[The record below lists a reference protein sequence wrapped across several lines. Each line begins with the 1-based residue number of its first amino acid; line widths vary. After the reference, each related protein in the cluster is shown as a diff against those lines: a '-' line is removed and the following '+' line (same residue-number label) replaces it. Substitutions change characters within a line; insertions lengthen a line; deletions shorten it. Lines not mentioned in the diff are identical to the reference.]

1 LGNENTLLIDFPID
15 LIMIEKRGSP
25 IIIVNNLRKIG
36 DMVNEFFQVFLWICT
51 VAFVLSGID
60 DSAIDLI
67 YWLKRKKYNKSLPD
81 LRIVYAAKEKS
92 IALIICAWKE
102 YTVIER
108 TINNALNNIKYNNY
122 RIFVGLYPND
132 TKTIDVVKKIA
143 EIDNR
148 VVVCINTKDGPTT
161 KADNLNNV
169 YEIIKNNEFWNEKEF
184 DIILVH
190 DSEDFIHSNSLKLI
204 NYIISVQGSDAVQI
218 PVVPIKGGKG
228 KFIHKIYCDGFA
240 EIHTKDLVVRQEVNA
255 FIPFAGTGMA
265 FKRNLFTLLEEKYGK
280 VFNENNLTEDYEL
293 GLKFHKMG
301 FKISF
306 VNMEINFK
314 NDLERIATTEYFPN
328 YFWAAVKQRSRW
340 NAGICFQNWKMH
352 KWDGSLKTKYFLM
365 RDRKTIFSNFMM
377 IISNI
382 LLIMYLMFFIQKLF
396 DFEIIP
402 PITHIS
408 TTLWILLYMSFA
420 FMLLRFFHRF
430 VFTYN
435 WYGLN
440 YAFLSL
446 VRVLVDN
453 VINFFAI
460 IRAIKV
466 FMQMKHKVVWE
477 STEHY

>member
-1 LGNENTLLIDFPID
+1 
-15 LIMIEKRGSP
+15 MITD
-25 IIIVNNLRKIG
+25 IIHAL
-36 DMVNEFFQVFLWICT
+36 LWICAI
-51 VAFVLSGID
+51 AFVISGID
-60 DSAIDLI
+60 DTAIDLI
-67 YWLKRKKYNKSLPD
+67 YWLKRKKYQKSLPD
-81 LRIVYAAKEKS
+81 MRVVYAAKEKS

-102 YTVIER
+102 YSVIER
-108 TINNALNNIKYNNY
+108 TITNALNNIKYANY
-122 RIFVGLYPND
+122 KIFVGVYPND
-132 TKTIDVVKKIA
+132 TKTIDVVKQIA
-143 EIDNR
+143 EKNNR
-148 VVVCINTKDGPTT
+148 VLVCINSKDGPTT

-169 YEIIKNNEFWNEKEF
+169 YDKIKNYEFWHEQNF

-190 DSEDFIHSNSLKLI
+190 DSEDFIHSNSLKLF

-228 KFIHKIYCDGFA
+228 NFIHKIYCDGFA
-240 EIHTKDLVVRQEVNA
+240 EVHTKDLVVRQEVNA

-265 FKRNLFTLLEEKYGK
+265 FKRILFTLLEDKYGK

-306 VNMEINFK
+306 VNMEVNFK

-328 YFWAAVKQRSRW
+328 YFWGAVKQRSRW
-340 NAGICFQNWKMH
+340 TAGICFQNWKMH
-352 KWDGSLKTKYFLM
+352 KWEGSLKTKYFLL

-377 IISNI
+377 VISNI
-382 LLIMYLMFFIQKLF
+382 LLIMYIIFILQRIIQ
-396 DFEIIP
+396 FEIIHP
-402 PITHIS
+402 VEHIS
-408 TTLWILLYMSFA
+408 QPLWILLNMSFA

-430 VFTYN
+430 FFTYS
-435 WYGLN
+435 WYGLK

-460 IRAIKV
+460 IRAIRV
-466 FMQMKHKVVWE
+466 FIQMKHKIVWE